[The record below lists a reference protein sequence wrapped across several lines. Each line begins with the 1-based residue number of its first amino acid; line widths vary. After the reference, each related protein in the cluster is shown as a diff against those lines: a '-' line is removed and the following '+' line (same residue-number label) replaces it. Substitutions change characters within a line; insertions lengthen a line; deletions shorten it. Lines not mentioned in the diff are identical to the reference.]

1 MSFRSWLIIQYRE
14 KSLGWNIY
22 SLIFKHVRSV
32 NIMAQATEV
41 ALHNSSWDA
50 NYVPVNKGSTD
61 GLILM
66 AAQYACAFIIQC
78 AQ

>member
-1 MSFRSWLIIQYRE
+1 
-14 KSLGWNIY
+14 
-22 SLIFKHVRSV
+22 
-32 NIMAQATEV
+32 MAQATEV

-61 GLILM
+61 RLILM